1 MFSSALRVVLEDKEE
16 LMDLKEYGN
25 LIFPILERGRYYLVC
40 FDLKYLAI
48 TVINNMH
55 LFESPVKV
63 VDDDDF
69 FLKLTPMKLVR
80 NCLYLIH
87 KCTASLY
94 VQKDV
99 VVKYLKRVRHPRYY
113 DIAARHP
120 VRLEIGWATIGNY
133 EDCGIYTM
141 RHMETWI
148 GIIED
153 RWQVGFP
160 TDMAKAKTKIAQLR
174 KKYAVKLITSEAN
187 KHRERILKEA
197 YQYAGVNKK
206 K

>member
-1 MFSSALRVVLEDKEE
+1 MIEMFSSALRVVLEEKEE

-25 LIFPILERGRYYLVC
+25 LIFPILERGHYYLVC
-40 FDLKYLAI
+40 FDLKNLAI

-55 LFESPVKV
+55 PSESPVKV

-69 FLKLTPMKLVR
+69 FLKSTPMKV
-80 NCLYLIH
+80 
-87 KCTASLY
+87 
-94 VQKDV
+94 KDV
-99 VVKYLKRVRHPRYY
+99 VVKYLKRVRHPRCY
-113 DIAARHP
+113 DIAARHL
-120 VRLEIGWATIGNY
+120 VRLEIGWATIGNN
-133 EDCGIYTM
+133 EDYGIYTM
-141 RHMETWI
+141 RHMETWM

-153 RWQVGFP
+153 RWEVGFP

-174 KKYAVKLITSEAN
+174 KKYAAKLITSEAN

-197 YQYAGVNKK
+197 YQYADVNKK

>member
-1 MFSSALRVVLEDKEE
+1 ME
-16 LMDLKEYGN
+16 
-25 LIFPILERGRYYLVC
+25 
-40 FDLKYLAI
+40 
-48 TVINNMH
+48 NMH
-55 LFESPVKV
+55 PSESQVKV

-69 FLKLTPMKLVR
+69 FLKSTPMKV
-80 NCLYLIH
+80 
-87 KCTASLY
+87 
-94 VQKDV
+94 KDV
-99 VVKYLKRVRHPRYY
+99 AVKYLKRVRHPRCY

-120 VRLEIGWATIGNY
+120 VRLEIGCATIVNY

-141 RHMETWI
+141 RHMETWMV
-148 GIIED
+148 IIED
-153 RWQVGFP
+153 RWEVGFP
-160 TDMAKAKTKIAQLR
+160 TNMAKEKTKIAKLR